1 MRRFILRL
9 ASFFRSGRADADLGR
24 EIHSHLQLLED
35 DYAAGGMSADEA
47 RYAARRAFKGQVE
60 QAKLRHRDARSF
72 RALDEWWLDTKL
84 GVRMLVKYPGLTL
97 VGGLGIAVAIAISTA
112 SFAFL
117 YAYMASTLPLDQGDR
132 IVALENWDVEAN
144 NEARRSI
151 HDLAAWRESM
161 TTMQEIGAFRTVGRN
176 LIVPGGAAEPV
187 PIAEMTASSFRIA
200 RVPPVLGRPLLDED
214 ERTGA
219 PAVVV
224 IGHDV
229 WQSRFASDPSAV
241 GREVR
246 FGNTAHTIVGVMPEG
261 FHFPVNHSYWVP
273 LRATAAEFA
282 RGQGPEIFIFGRL
295 ADGVTTGEAQA
306 ELTTIGLQSAA
317 AYPETHAGL
326 RPRVLPYSYPVLDIQ
341 DVSIWQVGLMQ
352 LTISLLLLVVAVN
365 IAVLVYARTATRQGE
380 IAVRTAL
387 GASRGR
393 IVAQLFVEALM
404 LSTVA
409 GAAGLGLAR
418 FGLAQAHLIMQLEG
432 ARPPTGSTSASQRRR
447 LSMWSA

>member
-97 VGGLGIAVAIAISTA
+97 VGGLGTAVAIAISTA

-187 PIAEMTASSFRIA
+187 PSDEMTA
-200 RVPPVLGRPLLDED
+200 
-214 ERTGA
+214 
-219 PAVVV
+219 
-224 IGHDV
+224 
-229 WQSRFASDPSAV
+229 
-241 GREVR
+241 
-246 FGNTAHTIVGVMPEG
+246 
-261 FHFPVNHSYWVP
+261 
-273 LRATAAEFA
+273 
-282 RGQGPEIFIFGRL
+282 
-295 ADGVTTGEAQA
+295 
-306 ELTTIGLQSAA
+306 
-317 AYPETHAGL
+317 
-326 RPRVLPYSYPVLDIQ
+326 
-341 DVSIWQVGLMQ
+341 
-352 LTISLLLLVVAVN
+352 
-365 IAVLVYARTATRQGE
+365 
-380 IAVRTAL
+380 
-387 GASRGR
+387 
-393 IVAQLFVEALM
+393 
-404 LSTVA
+404 
-409 GAAGLGLAR
+409 
-418 FGLAQAHLIMQLEG
+418 
-432 ARPPTGSTSASQRRR
+432 
-447 LSMWSA
+447 